1 MTLPSPLRVAVA
13 GLTANGLYWTER
25 LALVPD
31 VQVVAL
37 YDPHPG
43 AAPGSLVEPTS
54 GWDDFC
60 RRGPFD
66 LLLLDPS
73 IPQRDRCLTLAL
85 DQKLP
90 CLLVSCD
97 CTAADLTRWH
107 AEATAAATAVGC
119 LRFPAPLE
127 TIQLTTLIDSGV
139 FGPLRLARRIQHSLR
154 PAPPTATATGRTTQ
168 PHWAAAAIR
177 SSFDT
182 LRQWGTQ
189 SVSVASVM
197 SATFDQQSLV
207 AALEVTGTG
216 PLWRSA
222 TSPTRVLLDLDNA
235 ARVAH
240 LPGWVL
246 EGEAA
251 SYAEGVLYTTSAD
264 GEIVDVPQPTLDLA
278 DTALAATDPL
288 HTALNHLRT
297 EHRFPVT
304 LPEAALPLAW
314 TEQLLAALNQRSYR
328 NA

>member
-1 MTLPSPLRVAVA
+1 MPRSTSPSPLRVAVA
-13 GLTANGLYWTER
+13 GLTPHGLYWTER
-25 LALVPD
+25 LALTPD
-31 VQVVAL
+31 VRVAAL
-37 YDPHPG
+37 YDPHPC
-43 AAPGSLVEPTS
+43 AAPGSLVEPS
-54 GWDDFC
+54 SDWDNFC

-73 IPQRDRCLTLAL
+73 IPQRDLCLTFAL

-107 AEATAAATAVGC
+107 AVATAAATPVGC
-119 LRFPAPLE
+119 LNFPAPLE
-127 TIQLTTLIDSGV
+127 TIRLTTLIESGA

-154 PAPPTATATGRTTQ
+154 PAPPTATATRQTTQ
-168 PHWAAAAIR
+168 PHWAADAIR

-182 LRQWGTQ
+182 LRQWGARTI
-189 SVSVASVM
+189 SVASVV
-197 SATFDQQSLV
+197 SATPDQQSLV
-207 AALEVTGTG
+207 AALEITGTG

-222 TSPTRVLLDLDNA
+222 TSPTLVVLDLDSA

-264 GEIVDVPQPTLDLA
+264 GEIVDVPQPTPDLA
-278 DTALAATDPL
+278 DTALAGTDPL

-314 TEQLLAALNQRSYR
+314 TEQLLARLNEHP
-328 NA
+328 